1 MTNIIKF
8 EARKRTNGTVEVN
21 LFGEIGSDVTSAAF
35 IERLQSLQ
43 PYSHVII
50 NVNSPGGSVVEGNAI
65 YNFLQR
71 STAYITVRIEGIA
84 ASMASVIVMAADK
97 IIMPDNALMMIHDP
111 SGSVTGGADDLRQ
124 RADLIDR
131 FRSSMLTAYVT
142 RTKLPRERVES
153 MMAAETWLS
162 AADAVKLGF
171 ADEVEGAVA
180 IAATFDL
187 SRFRHAPKIATG
199 PAALIDAKTKTLNVT
214 AIYQKWNAPL
224 GK

>member
-1 MTNIIKF
+1 MTNILKF
-8 EARKRTNGTVEVN
+8 EARKRNNSTVEVN
-21 LFGEIGSDVTSAAF
+21 LFGEIGNDVTSAAF

-65 YNFLQR
+65 YNYLMR
-71 STAYITVRIEGIA
+71 STAYITARIEGVA
-84 ASMASVIVMAADK
+84 ASMASVIVMAADT
-97 IIMPDNALMMIHDP
+97 IIMPDNALLMIHDP

-124 RADLIDR
+124 MADLIDR
-131 FRSSMLTAYVT
+131 FHASILNAYIT

-187 SRFRHAPKIATG
+187 SRFKHAPEIDTG
-199 PAALIDAKTKTLNVT
+199 LTGLIGPKGEVNVAAV
-214 AIYQKWNAPL
+214 YRKWNAPRA
-224 GK
+224 K